1 MMLGV
6 NDLHVSY
13 GPIHVL
19 KGISLRVDEGRIV
32 TLIGANGAGKS
43 TTLNT
48 ISGLVQP
55 SAGTIEFL
63 GERIEGRFPEEI
75 VRQGIVQVPEGRKV
89 FRNLTVF
96 ENLLMGGYSRY
107 EKRNVEEDIEKVYEL
122 FPILRER
129 ERQMAATL
137 SGGQQQMLAFA
148 RALVAKPRLLLLD
161 EPSMGLAPQLV
172 QGVAN
177 FITSIR
183 EKHVTV
189 LLVEQNAELALSISD
204 HGYVLETGQI
214 AFDDTASHLL
224 ANKQVQ
230 RSYLGM

>member
-1 MMLGV
+1 MLTVQG
-6 NDLHVSY
+6 LHVSY

-19 KGISLRVDEGRIV
+19 RGISLKVEEGRII
-32 TLIGANGAGKS
+32 TLIGANGAGKT
-43 TTLNT
+43 TTLNA

-55 SAGTIEFL
+55 SGGTIEFL
-63 GERIEGRFPEEI
+63 EERIEGRFPEEI
-75 VRQGIVQVPEGRKV
+75 VHKGIVQVPEGRKI

-96 ENLLMGGYSRY
+96 ENLLMGGYSRL
-107 EKRNVEEDIEKVYEL
+107 EKKNVRGDIEKAYDL
-122 FPILRER
+122 FPILKER
-129 ERQMAATL
+129 EKQMAGTL

-172 QGVAN
+172 QGVAD
-177 FITSIR
+177 FITDIR
-183 EKHVTV
+183 QRGVTV

-214 AFDDTASHLL
+214 AFDNTAAHLL
-224 ANKQVQ
+224 NDEQIQK
-230 RSYLGM
+230 SYLGM

>member
-48 ISGLVQP
+48 ISGLVRP
-55 SAGTIEFL
+55 SSGTIEFL

-107 EKRNVEEDIEKVYEL
+107 KKRNVEEDIEKVYEL

-224 ANKQVQ
+224 DNKQVQ

>member
-1 MMLGV
+1 MLSVQG
-6 NDLHVSY
+6 LHVSY

-19 KGISLRVDEGRIV
+19 RGISLKVEEGRII
-32 TLIGANGAGKS
+32 TLIGANGAGKT
-43 TTLNT
+43 TTLNA

-55 SAGTIEFL
+55 SGGTIEFL
-63 GERIEGRFPEEI
+63 EERIEGRFPEEI
-75 VRQGIVQVPEGRKV
+75 VHKGIVQVPEGRKI

-96 ENLLMGGYSRY
+96 ENLLMGGYSQP
-107 EKRNVEEDIEKVYEL
+107 EKKNVRGDIEKAYDL
-122 FPILRER
+122 FPILKER
-129 ERQMAATL
+129 GKQMAGTL

-172 QGVAN
+172 QGVAD
-177 FITSIR
+177 FINDIR
-183 EKHVTV
+183 QRGMTV

-214 AFDDTASHLL
+214 AFDNTASHLL
-224 ANKQVQ
+224 NDEQIQK
-230 RSYLGM
+230 SYLGM

>member
-1 MMLGV
+1 MLNVQG
-6 NDLHVSY
+6 LHVSY

-19 KGISLRVDEGRIV
+19 RGISLKVEEGRII
-32 TLIGANGAGKS
+32 TLIGANGAGKT
-43 TTLNT
+43 TTLNA

-55 SAGTIEFL
+55 SGGTIEFL
-63 GERIEGRFPEEI
+63 GERIEDRLPEEI
-75 VRQGIVQVPEGRKV
+75 VHKGIVQVPEGRKI

-96 ENLLMGGYSRY
+96 ENLLMGGYSRP
-107 EKRNVEEDIEKVYEL
+107 EKKNVQGDIEKIYDL
-122 FPILRER
+122 FPILKER
-129 ERQMAATL
+129 GKQMAGTL

-172 QGVAN
+172 QGVAD
-177 FITSIR
+177 FITDIR
-183 EKHVTV
+183 QMGVTV

-214 AFDDTASHLL
+214 AFDNTASHLL
-224 ANKQVQ
+224 DDEQIQK
-230 RSYLGM
+230 SYLGM